1 MTFQVQEYYRGW
13 IPVYEC
19 AEQAPADQMMRE
31 MKRSYPRSEFR
42 VVQECTRLGVD
53 KTVKPC
59 V

>member
-42 VVQECTRLGVD
+42 VVQECTRPRG
-53 KTVKPC
+53 
-59 V
+59 